1 MSTRTTD
8 PLLLAGRVL
17 TLIMQGIMAL
27 GVAALTIVLPA
38 IVFFQDKIN
47 AEIASEVA
55 VGPGTTATD
64 LPVLPLV
71 GVIAIALAILVLA
84 FRFFGFLRQIIETVG
99 EGDPFVPDNA
109 DRLTKMAWH
118 LTAVYALSAAAVAI
132 AVTLTSWF
140 EAIGENDFHVA
151 VGFDLSAILT
161 IVILFILARVFRKG
175 TEMRDDLEGTV

>member
-17 TLIMQGIMAL
+17 TLIMQGFMAFAAL
-27 GVAALTIVLPA
+27 ALTIGLPVV
-38 IVFFQDKIN
+38 IFMRDKIN
-47 AEIASEVA
+47 AELIEKHGAEVMSF
-55 VGPGTTATD
+55 PTAQ
-64 LPVLPLV
+64 
-71 GVIAIALAILVLA
+71 IALLMALALVAIFLV
-84 FRFFGFLRQIIETVG
+84 FRFFGFLRKIIETVA

-109 DRLTKMAWH
+109 DRLTRMAWL
-118 LTAVYALSAAAVAI
+118 LTGVYGVSIVMAFV
-132 AVTLTSWF
+132 AVTVAEWAKS
-140 EAIGENDFHVA
+140 IGEADIHFA